1 MMKVDFVLV
10 LTRHTGNTNVD
21 ATNAPPTPSV
31 CVAMEDTLLAQGI
44 AVVRI
49 LQEDV
54 YFDRHNWRTWIT
66 KAVAKAEADAEAG
79 APPRVHL
86 PWRDEYRAG
95 VYRDLRKDRAA
106 SVHAWEAHEGV
117 PNIPFHGA
125 LISNSNDRS
134 VAKERTGLQGGC
146 RTGSSRR
153 EFNFCVFG
161 YGSIFLRNI
170 RVSNHAGC

>member
-1 MMKVDFVLV
+1 MSQFYSYATKNGLQGCASCRKMSI
-10 LTRHTGNTNVD
+10 LTATTGGHGSPRRWPRLRLMLRQ
-21 ATNAPPTPSV
+21 ARPP
-31 CVAMEDTLLAQGI
+31 G
-44 AVVRI
+44 
-49 LQEDV
+49 
-54 YFDRHNWRTWIT
+54 
-66 KAVAKAEADAEAG
+66 
-79 APPRVHL
+79 VHL

-153 EFNFCVFG
+153 EFNSCVFG

>member
-1 MMKVDFVLV
+1 MRCIFLLRHKDVTGVMKVDFVLV

-86 PWRDEYRAG
+86 PWRDEYRAS
-95 VYRDLRKDRAA
+95 VYRDSARTAPQVCTRGRRTR
-106 SVHAWEAHEGV
+106 VFQTF
-117 PNIPFHGA
+117 PFT
-125 LISNSNDRS
+125 
-134 VAKERTGLQGGC
+134 EP
-146 RTGSSRR
+146 
-153 EFNFCVFG
+153 
-161 YGSIFLRNI
+161 
-170 RVSNHAGC
+170 